1 MSKTKAP
8 QTNSGA
14 QWLRWE
20 PHVHAP
26 GTVLNDQFKGAQA
39 WDDYLTKLEGA
50 TPPLRAIGITDYYST
65 ETYERV
71 QEAKRAGRLPGT
83 ELVFPNIEMRF
94 DIATVKGRFVNVHLL
109 VSPEDPSHLTEL
121 KRFLSR
127 LVFKAHEDTYSCTR
141 EDLIRLGKKADGK
154 IKEDLKAL
162 EYGSEQ
168 FKVDLDG
175 LRDAL
180 RDNAWARANILIAVA
195 GSEGDG
201 TSGVRD
207 GADKT
212 LRQEIERFANVI
224 FASSEAQRDFWLGK
238 KSLSAEQ
245 ICEHYGSLKPCLH
258 GSDAHDHQKVGAP
271 DGDRY
276 SWVKGMPAFD
286 TLRQACIDPEGR
298 AYVGA
303 SPPANASPSQCIADV
318 EITDAAWAATP
329 NLALNPGL
337 VAIIGARGSGKTA
350 LADVIA
356 RGCDAIPDNPSE
368 ASFLRRASD
377 LLGSATVTL
386 GWHDGDKTER
396 RLDGGDPWDV
406 EEYPRARYL
415 SQQFVE
421 DLCSA
426 HGITDELI
434 AEIERVIFEAHPL
447 SERDGAVNFTEMLD
461 LRAERFRLA
470 RERQEELLADIS
482 ERIGSEVEKGKRVAG
497 LKKLVAEKQKII
509 ATYDR
514 DRKGLVKKGTEERV
528 KQLNALSEAAEKVR
542 GNLRFF
548 AGKEQ
553 ALLTLQ
559 DEVESVRKS
568 GAPDALRKLKERH
581 RASRFE
587 EEIWERFLLTYK
599 GDVDTAL
606 KDALK
611 KTRDNHKAWKGT
623 KPAAQSDPNF
633 SYLEEGLDLDNQSLA
648 DLEAE
653 IGRYQ
658 QMVNVDRATAER
670 YAAVSKKI
678 DSEKLALEQATTEL
692 EDCEGAKDRAKVL
705 VEERETAYHS
715 VFEAV
720 LSEQQVLLDLYA
732 PLMAR
737 LQAASGTLNKLS
749 FSVRREADVE
759 EWAGEG
765 EDLLDLRRQGAFRG
779 QGKLL
784 ELANSYLKGAW
795 ETGDADMVRA
805 AMTNFRDAHPP
816 TIIEN
821 APVPKSGQDNYR
833 EWSKRFAKWL
843 YGTKHVRIRYSI
855 DYDGTDIRKL
865 SPGTRGIVLLLLY
878 LALDDADDRPLIIDQ
893 PEENL
898 DPKSIFD
905 ELVGLFREAKKK
917 RQVIMV
923 THNANL
929 VVNADADQ
937 IIIAT
942 AGTHAPGELPPI
954 TYVSGGLEEAHI
966 RRVVCDILEGG
977 ERAFQERARRL
988 RVKLDR

>member
-1 MSKTKAP
+1 MTEGATPKST
-8 QTNSGA
+8 SGA
-14 QWLRWE
+14 HWLRWE

-26 GTVLNDQFKGAQA
+26 GTVLNDQFKGTKA
-39 WDDYLTKLEGA
+39 WDEYLSRLEDA
-50 TPPLRAIGITDYYST
+50 APTLRAIGITDYYST

-71 QEAKRAGRLPGT
+71 LEAKAAGRLPNT
-83 ELVFPNIEMRF
+83 ELIFPNIEMRF
-94 DIATVKGRFVNVHLL
+94 DIGTVKGRFVNVHLL
-109 VSPEDPSHLTEL
+109 VSPEDPNHLTEL

-127 LVFKAHEDTYSCTR
+127 LMFKAHEDTYSCTR
-141 EDLIRLGKKADGK
+141 DDLIRLGRRADGK
-154 IKEDLKAL
+154 IHEELKAL

-175 LRDAL
+175 LRNAL

-195 GSEGDG
+195 GSEVDG
-201 TSGVRD
+201 TSGVRA

-238 KSLSAEQ
+238 KSLSVEQ

-276 SWVKGMPAFD
+276 SWIKGMPAFD

-298 AYVGA
+298 AYVGE
-303 SPPANASPSQCIADV
+303 SPPSNASPSQCIAAI
-318 EITDAAWAATP
+318 EIADAAWAATP
-329 NLALNPGL
+329 NVALNPGF

-356 RGCDAIPDNPSE
+356 RGCDAIPDDPSE

-377 LLGSATVTL
+377 LLGSAVVRL
-386 GWHDGDKTER
+386 AWHDGDNTER
-396 RLDGGDPWDV
+396 RLDGSDAWSV
-406 EEYPRARYL
+406 EDYPRARYL

-434 AEIERVIFEAHPL
+434 AEIERVIFESHPM
-447 SERDGAVNFTEMLD
+447 SERDGAVSFDEMLQ

-470 RERQEELLADIS
+470 RDRQEELLSDIS
-482 ERIGSEVEKGKRVAG
+482 ERIGIEGEKSKRVAE
-497 LKKLVAEKQKII
+497 LKKSVADKNKFI

-514 DRKGLVKKGTEERV
+514 DRKGLIKKGTEDRVER
-528 KQLNALSEAAEKVR
+528 LNALSDVAEKVR
-542 GNLRFF
+542 GNLRYF
-548 AGKEQ
+548 ANQEQ

-559 DEVESVRKS
+559 DEVESVKKS

-587 EEIWERFLLTYK
+587 AEVWERFLLTYK
-599 GDVDTAL
+599 GDVDSAL
-606 KDALK
+606 KEAVK
-611 KTRDNHKAWKGT
+611 KARDNHKAWKGT
-623 KPAAQSDPNF
+623 KPPAHSDPNT
-633 SYLEEGLDLDNQSLA
+633 SYLEDGLALDDQSLA

-658 QMVNVDRATAER
+658 QLVNVDRATAER
-670 YAAVSKKI
+670 YAAISKKI
-678 DSEKLALEQATTEL
+678 DNEKLALEQAAADL
-692 EDCEGAKDRAKVL
+692 EDCEGAKERAKAL
-705 VEERETAYHS
+705 VVEREATYRS
-715 VFEAV
+715 VFDAV

-737 LQAASGTLNKLS
+737 LQAATGTLNKLS
-749 FSVRREADVE
+749 FSVRREANVE
-759 EWAGEG
+759 EWASEG
-765 EDLLDLRRQGAFRG
+765 EELLDLRRQGAFRG
-779 QGKLL
+779 QGRLL
-784 ELANSYLKGAW
+784 ELGNSYLKDAW
-795 ETGDADMVRA
+795 ENGGADAVSA
-805 AMTNFRDAHPP
+805 AMAHFRDKHPP

-929 VVNADADQ
+929 VINADADQ

-942 AGTHAPGELPPI
+942 AGAHAPGELPPI